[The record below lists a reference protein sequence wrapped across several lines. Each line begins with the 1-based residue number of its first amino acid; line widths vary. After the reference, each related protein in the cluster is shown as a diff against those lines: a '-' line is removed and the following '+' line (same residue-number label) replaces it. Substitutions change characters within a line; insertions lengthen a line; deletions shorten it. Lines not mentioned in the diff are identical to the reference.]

1 MGIRNQKVGNVLIL
15 VSFRNGLPRRP
26 VGPPRNDRLF
36 RQSQSHVSVQ
46 RSQNNL
52 ENKKSEYPEGY
63 SDGGSV
69 MIGFQKMQIYQWF
82 AGGQQEV
89 FLLN

>member
-36 RQSQSHVSVQ
+36 RQSQDTLILSLNTVNIKFIAHIV
-46 RSQNNL
+46 
-52 ENKKSEYPEGY
+52 KSIIAAME
-63 SDGGSV
+63 
-69 MIGFQKMQIYQWF
+69 K
-82 AGGQQEV
+82 AGLTRNG
-89 FLLN
+89 

>member
-36 RQSQSHVSVQ
+36 RQSKTAVEKAAVFSSIDAILKTLYNTDIDNHHFKFS
-46 RSQNNL
+46 S
-52 ENKKSEYPEGY
+52 Y
-63 SDGGSV
+63 
-69 MIGFQKMQIYQWF
+69 IGQY
-82 AGGQQEV
+82 
-89 FLLN
+89 